1 MHCGTRKINPQVRP
15 KPRTTVKTRPE
26 ASNTLQK
33 HQEPYKTCQNYAKVA
48 ATILERQYLSNTG
61 HHNHAASKTIAELVK
76 LIHRLGQNLPLPSKT
91 DQTHKTPNRT
101 IKSHIK
107 PATTMQL

>member
-1 MHCGTRKINPQVRP
+1 MHCRTRKINPQVRP

-26 ASNTLQK
+26 ASYTLQN

-48 ATILERQYLSNTG
+48 GTILERQYLSNTG
-61 HHNHAASKTIAELVK
+61 HLNHAESNNIADLVK
-76 LIHRLGQNLPLPSKT
+76 VIHRLGKNLPLPSKT
-91 DQTHKTPNRT
+91 DQKHKIPNTT

-107 PATTMQL
+107 PGTTMQL